1 MSGGKGGSTTSTAEI
16 PRWVQGPAE
25 RNLDRAEQAAQIGYV
40 PHYGPSVAAFSPMQ
54 NQGFANIGAMGQAF
68 GLAPTYEAEV
78 PVEQDGVMGTERMPL
93 QSQPRMFQPTMQ
105 PTDYGNGLQAYSS
118 GPLYDL
124 ALEELRAR
132 RPDQFNAIEGMFD
145 GQPAQQMQQQPQQQ
159 QLPDRLSGAQLV
171 NPTDRTM
178 AGQALRQR
186 FWR

>member
-1 MSGGKGGSTTSTAEI
+1 MSGGKGGSTTATTEI

-40 PHYGPSVAAFSPMQ
+40 PHHGPSLAAFSPMQ

-68 GLAPTYEAEV
+68 GLAP
-78 PVEQDGVMGTERMPL
+78 QG
-93 QSQPRMFQPTMQ
+93 QSFQPTMQ

-132 RPDQFNAIEGMFD
+132 RPGQADAIDGMFVNPMT
-145 GQPAQQMQQQPQQQ
+145 GNGASQPQRAQPQQASQ
-159 QLPDRLSGAQLV
+159 PAMSDHDVMMAMSRLHGG
-171 NPTDRTM
+171 R
-178 AGQALRQR
+178 
-186 FWR
+186 

>member
-25 RNLDRAEQAAQIGYV
+25 RNLERAEEAAQIGYV

-68 GLAPTYEAEV
+68 GLAP
-78 PVEQDGVMGTERMPL
+78 QG
-93 QSQPRMFQPTMQ
+93 QSFQPTMQ

-132 RPDQFNAIEGMFD
+132 RPDQFNAIEGMFG
-145 GQPAQQMQQQPQQQ
+145 GQPAQQMQPQQPQQSSDQ
-159 QLPDRLSGAQLV
+159 LSGAQLV